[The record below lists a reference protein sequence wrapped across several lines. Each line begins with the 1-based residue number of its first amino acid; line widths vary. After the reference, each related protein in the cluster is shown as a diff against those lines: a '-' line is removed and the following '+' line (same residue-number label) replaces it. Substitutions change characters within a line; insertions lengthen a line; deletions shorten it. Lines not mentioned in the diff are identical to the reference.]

1 MFQHP
6 KRSWT
11 RTRRAL
17 LSVAALAA
25 ASGSVYRTVALW
37 EPNRTGRFGIFSLV
51 DFVSIND
58 VQNIWLQ
65 NDRLCA
71 EIRETLDCQK
81 RGWNSKLISVCWSLP
96 ESDAAAFAY
105 TLQGGVGA
113 AQMELS
119 EESKIPRTFFFGW
132 DSRFWHGL
140 TVFSLTCSNHYFNH
154 TTMIIIR
161 ILVYLL

>member
-6 KRSWT
+6 KRSVGHGHDARRFLWQLLPRLQDQST
-11 RTRRAL
+11 ELLHCESRTAL
-17 LSVAALAA
+17 G
-25 ASGSVYRTVALW
+25 GSAFFRWST
-37 EPNRTGRFGIFSLV
+37 SC
-51 DFVSIND
+51 IND

-119 EESKIPRTFFFGW
+119 EESKIPRTFFGGG

-140 TVFSLTCSNHYFNH
+140 TVKFN
-154 TTMIIIR
+154 MF
-161 ILVYLL
+161 